1 MKRRRLGYQLPLPL
15 QEVREDA
22 ERRGLRRIRFEAARD
37 ARDRWIESIKD
48 DPYVS
53 IDSRITESYER
64 SLRIAAIELITEGT

>member
-1 MKRRRLGYQLPLPL
+1 MKRRGLGYQLPLPL

-22 ERRGLRRIRFEAARD
+22 ERRGLRRIRFEAARA

-64 SLRIAAIELITEGT
+64 SLREAAIELITEGT